1 MAMSYSSLSDYY
13 NTMFS
18 LQSNKHNK
26 FTHTELENMIP
37 FERDLYITMLI
48 QHIKDLEEVKR
59 RN

>member
-1 MAMSYSSLSDYY
+1 MSHLTLADYY

-18 LQSNKHNK
+18 LQANKHNR
-26 FTHTELENMIP
+26 FTHTEIENMIP

-48 QHIKDLEEVKR
+48 QHIKELEEAKR